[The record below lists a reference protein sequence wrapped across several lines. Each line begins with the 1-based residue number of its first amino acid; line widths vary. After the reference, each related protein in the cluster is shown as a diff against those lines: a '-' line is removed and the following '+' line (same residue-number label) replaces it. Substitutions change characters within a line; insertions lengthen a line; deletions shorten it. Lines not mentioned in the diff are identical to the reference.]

1 MPILEP
7 DDSLRTESSP
17 GVGRSRVV
25 DGELGADSLTVAD
38 LTLSPASKVPTHI
51 HPTEEAMVILDGEL
65 EAMLG
70 DETVT
75 VAPGQT
81 VLAPA
86 GVKHGFVNRT
96 GSNARLM
103 AIFPTDQVERTFVA
117 YGLVFGPFRLHCES
131 LAFVP

>member
-1 MPILEP
+1 MPILDP

-51 HPTEEAMVILDGEL
+51 RPTEEAMVILEGEL
-65 EAMLG
+65 DAILG
-70 DETVT
+70 DQVIKVT
-75 VAPGQT
+75 AGQT

-86 GVKHGFVNRT
+86 QVRHGFVNR
-96 GSNARLM
+96 SSAPARLM
-103 AIFPTDQVERTFVA
+103 AIFPTAHMERTDVD
-117 YGLVFGPFRLHCES
+117 
-131 LAFVP
+131 